1 MCPSG
6 TVQRGG
12 CPLRPYSA
20 LYYLNKNRR
29 RAIAVICV
37 FAFVFLAYLGAVYI
51 SPSMDI
57 SLRAVEAQADFC
69 IVEFDDATQDA
80 TTVSKVRALLR
91 ENPNVARAIPCNPY
105 RGLNYRTN
113 MGMRMSTR
121 ILTLSSP
128 EDFEVLNETLG
139 LSVATPQDKEI
150 IMSDLLLQNLGYR
163 VGDMLPADGEAAVNF
178 YSGDVRIAGTF
189 RSDAFVAYV
198 VDEADNMSA
207 ILVTRQVGAAEASG
221 GQQDMGRADFYDTMR
236 AFEDANAGISV
247 LIPDENLDSYNEM
260 FGTFR
265 MVYGLVDLIIAGVLS
280 LTAVATVS
288 GMYEKRNYEF
298 SVYKA
303 IGFSRK
309 EIFGKIASEILLL
322 DAAAVLVG
330 AGLVIVSIFLL
341 NRFAFSG
348 IGMPIPYVHPFGVA
362 ITIVANAMVVI
373 PALLYRLVRVNKLDI
388 CEY

>member
-1 MCPSG
+1 MRPSRA
-6 TVQRGG
+6 VQRGG

-29 RAIAVICV
+29 RAIAVIFV

-57 SLRAVEAQADFC
+57 SLRTVEAQADFC
-69 IVEFDDATQDA
+69 IVEFDEATQDA
-80 TTVSKVRALLR
+80 TTVSKVRALLG

-121 ILTLSSP
+121 ILALSSP
-128 EDFEVLNETLG
+128 EDFEILNETLG

-150 IMSDLLLQNLGYR
+150 VMSDLLLMNLGYE
-163 VGDMLPADGEAAVNF
+163 VGEMLPADGEAAVNF

-198 VDEADNMSA
+198 VDAADNMSGL
-207 ILVTRQVGAAEASG
+207 LVTREGGERAS
-221 GQQDMGRADFYDTMR
+221 FYDAMR
-236 AFEDANAGISV
+236 DFEAANDGISFS
-247 LIPDENLDSYNEM
+247 IPDENLETYNEM

-265 MVYGLVDLIIAGVLS
+265 MVYGLIDLIIAGVLS

-309 EIFGKIASEILLL
+309 EIFGKIVSEILLL
-322 DAAAVLVG
+322 DAAAVVVG
-330 AGLVIVSIFLL
+330 AGLVFLSIFLL
-341 NRFAFSG
+341 NRFAFSA

-362 ITIVANAMVVI
+362 ITIVANAMVVV
-373 PALLYRLVRVNKLDI
+373 PALLYRLVRVNRLDI